1 MGLVTIDSNT
11 GEIVPTPYVNTK
23 RAPHPYKEGMVQ
35 MSQNAAVS
43 LANERLG
50 EEAYRV
56 FLYLYGI
63 LDFHNLLLID
73 LKEVGDRLGMKRG
86 NVSRAVTKL
95 VDRHILLRGP
105 KVGRSFTYR
114 INPNYAYKGSVVA
127 LKKDLAKRRFEV
139 IEGGADPSKVELE
152 QIGQGRL
159 PLE

>member
-1 MGLVTIDSNT
+1 LITYDSET
-11 GEIVPTPYVNTK
+11 GEIVSTPYVKAK
-23 RAPHPYKEGMVQ
+23 RGPHPYKEGMVQ

-56 FLYLYGI
+56 FFYLYGV
-63 LDFHNLLLID
+63 LDYHNLLLID
-73 LKEVGDRLGMKRG
+73 LQEVGDRLGMKRT
-86 NVSRAVTKL
+86 NVSRAVSKL

-127 LKKDLAKRRFEV
+127 LKKDLAQRRFEV
-139 IEGGADPSKVELE
+139 IEGGAGPSRVELE
-152 QIGQGRL
+152 QMGQGRL
-159 PLE
+159 PLD